1 MSNETGR
8 EGAKSLGQTDDNGE
22 GVRAASQTG
31 DRPAEDTSS
40 RSGSE
45 DAGVVPRAPDAETAE
60 GDGGGGGGGGGRG
73 RGKRRKSNRTRG
85 EASASRG
92 RETRRERELICNVT
106 GRETRLA
113 LMENGRLAELH
124 IDRGDERGYVGN
136 VYKGR
141 VVRVLPGMQAAF
153 VDVGLE
159 RAAFLYVGD
168 IYRELLHMHEEVAA
182 QSDTDGPEPPAPE
195 REPRATTRAG
205 QPAIQDLLK
214 EGQEIVVQVAKD
226 PIGTKGARL
235 TTHIALPGRHLVFM
249 PTVDHVG
256 ISRRIDRD
264 KERRRLREIVEGHR
278 SKGVGYIVR
287 TVCAGQ
293 PAETLHADM
302 DFLQKSWTRI
312 QESSRTRKAPSLL
325 HAEYGLVL
333 RAMRDLFDEDVQ
345 RVVVDDKRLHEDV
358 RRFMDDFAASGLDKV
373 HLYRGAEPVFDTYGV
388 EAEVSRAM
396 GRKVWLK
403 SGGYLVIDQTE
414 ALMAIDVNSG
424 KFVGSSSL
432 EDTTVRINLEA
443 VDEVV
448 AQLRLRNIGGI
459 IIIDFIDMDREQNRD
474 KVYRALEEA
483 LKTDRAR
490 TNALRISDLGLVE
503 MTRKRTQ
510 EGLDRYLMAGCP
522 TCASTGHIRS
532 HGTLVYEILRE
543 LEREAARNGTGT
555 IYVNAPPTVAD
566 RLYGEHYADLEQL
579 EGQLGRR
586 VVIRALG
593 HYHPEQFE
601 VYTRA

>member
-1 MSNETGR
+1 M
-8 EGAKSLGQTDDNGE
+8 
-22 GVRAASQTG
+22 
-31 DRPAEDTSS
+31 P
-40 RSGSE
+40 SE
-45 DAGVVPRAPDAETAE
+45 I
-60 GDGGGGGGGGGRG
+60 
-73 RGKRRKSNRTRG
+73 
-85 EASASRG
+85 
-92 RETRRERELICNVT
+92 ICNTT

-113 LMENGRLAELH
+113 LMEEGRLAELH
-124 IDRGDERGYVGN
+124 IDRGDARGYVGN

-153 VDVGLE
+153 VDIGLD

-168 IYRELLHMHEEVAA
+168 IYQELLHMHEPPDEVADDA
-182 QSDTDGPEPPAPE
+182 APPAPE
-195 REPRATTRAG
+195 AKPRATSRAG
-205 QPAIQDLLK
+205 QPAIQDLLS

-235 TTHIALPGRHLVFM
+235 TTHIALPGRYLVFM
-249 PTVDHVG
+249 PTVEHVG

-264 KERRRLREIVEGHR
+264 KERRRLRDIVETHR
-278 SKGVGYIVR
+278 SKGAGYIVR
-287 TVCAGQ
+287 TVCEGQ
-293 PAETLHADM
+293 PAETLRADM
-302 DFLQKSWTRI
+302 DFLEKSWKRV
-312 QESSRTRKAPSLL
+312 QEGARSKGPPALL

-333 RAMRDLFDEDVQ
+333 RAVRDLFDDDVE
-345 RVVVDDKRLHEDV
+345 RMVVDDKRLYDDI
-358 RRFMDDFAASGLDKV
+358 RTFMDDFMPSARERV
-373 HLYRGAEPVFDTYGV
+373 HLYRGTEPIFDTYGV
-388 EAEVSRAM
+388 EAEVARAT

-432 EDTTVRINLEA
+432 EDTTLRINLEA
-443 VDEVV
+443 VHEVV

-483 LKTDRAR
+483 LKRDRAR
-490 TNALRISDLGLVE
+490 TNVLRISDLGLVE

-510 EGLDRYLMAGCP
+510 EGLDRYLHDDCP
-522 TCASTGHIRS
+522 TCNGTGHIRS
-532 HGTLVYEILRE
+532 LPTLAFEILRE
-543 LEREAARNGTGT
+543 VTRECARNSTGT
-555 IYVNAPPTVAD
+555 VFANVTPAVAD
-566 RLYGEHYADLEQL
+566 LLYGERYADLEQL

-586 VVIRALG
+586 VVVRALG

-601 VYTRA
+601 VYTKA